1 MIDANLPFKVA
12 VDRYIFRFIL
22 ILFSTCLIAQATAA
36 ELYPN
41 RLIKLVVPYPAGGGT
56 DALARPLALQLSAR
70 LGQTVV
76 VDNRGGAGGSIGMEF
91 VARAP
96 ADGYTLLLALTPQL
110 AVNGALYEKIPY
122 DPIKSF
128 SPISLIAEAPYLLLV
143 NPALPVTTTKELL
156 ALAKAEN
163 GKLTYASSGSGSGA
177 HMAAELLISMT
188 GISMTHIPYKGGGPA
203 LSDVLAGH
211 VKVLFAPAVSSMQHI
226 QSGRLRALATTGDKR
241 LASLPNVPT
250 IAESAVPGYESTVW
264 YAVLAPPN
272 TPREIVNRINA
283 ELLQI
288 LKDPAFRSM
297 MNTNGIEPLG
307 STPEA
312 LNSYINKEITKWSKV
327 IKGAGLK
334 AE

>member
-1 MIDANLPFKVA
+1 M
-12 VDRYIFRFIL
+12 DRYIFRLFL
-22 ILFSTCLIAQATAA
+22 ILFAAFQIGQATAA
-36 ELYPN
+36 DPYPN
-41 RLIKLVVPYPAGGGT
+41 RLIKLVLPYPAGGGT
-56 DALARPLALQLSAR
+56 DTFARPLALQLTAR

-177 HMAAELLISMT
+177 HMAAELLIAMT
-188 GISMTHIPYKGGGPA
+188 GIPMTHVPYKGGGPA

-226 QSGRLRALATTGDKR
+226 QSGRLRAIAITGDRR
-241 LASLPNVPT
+241 LSSLPNVPT
-250 IAESAVPGYESTVW
+250 IAEAAVPGYDSTVW

-272 TPREIVNRINA
+272 TPREIVNRINT
-283 ELLQI
+283 ELSQI
-288 LKDPAFRSM
+288 LKDPAFKSM
-297 MNTNGIEPLG
+297 MNVNGIEPLG
-307 STPEA
+307 TTPEA
-312 LNSYINKEITKWSKV
+312 LNSHINKEISKWSKV
-327 IKGAGLK
+327 IKNAGLK

>member
-1 MIDANLPFKVA
+1 MNADLPPRV
-12 VDRYIFRFIL
+12 VVNRYIFRLVLTIFTV
-22 ILFSTCLIAQATAA
+22 FQIAQATPA
-36 ELYPN
+36 EPYPN
-41 RLIKLVVPYPAGGGT
+41 RLIKLVLPYPAGGGT
-56 DALARPLALQLSAR
+56 DTFARPLALQLTAR

-156 ALAKAEN
+156 ALAKAES

-188 GISMTHIPYKGGGPA
+188 GIPMTHVPYKGGGPA

-226 QSGRLRALATTGDKR
+226 QSGRLRAIAITGDRR
-241 LASLPNVPT
+241 LSSLPNVPT
-250 IAESAVPGYESTVW
+250 IAEAAVPGYESTVW

-272 TPREIVNRINA
+272 TPREIVNRVNA
-283 ELLQI
+283 ELSQI
-288 LKDPAFRSM
+288 LKDPTFKSM
-297 MNTNGIEPLG
+297 MNVNGIEPLG
-307 STPEA
+307 TTPEA
-312 LNSYINKEITKWSKV
+312 LNSHINKEINKWSKV
-327 IKGAGLK
+327 IKNAGLK

>member
-1 MIDANLPFKVA
+1 MSKNIFYLISILLALCQITQVA
-12 VDRYIFRFIL
+12 ASD
-22 ILFSTCLIAQATAA
+22 Q
-36 ELYPN
+36 YPN
-41 RLIKLVVPYPAGGGT
+41 RPIKLVLPYPAGGGT
-56 DALARPLALQLSAR
+56 DSFARPLALQLSTR
-70 LGQTVV
+70 LGQSVV
-76 VDNRGGAGGSIGMEF
+76 VENRGGAGGSIGMEF

-143 NPALPVTTTKELL
+143 NPKLPVTTTKEFL

-177 HMAAELLISMT
+177 HMAAELLISMA
-188 GISMTHIPYKGGGPA
+188 GIPMTHVPYKGGGPA

-211 VKVLFAPAVSSMQHI
+211 VKVLFAPAVSSMQYI
-226 QSGRLRALATTGDKR
+226 QTGRLRALAITGDKR
-241 LASLPNVPT
+241 LSSLPNVPT
-250 IAESAVPGYESTVW
+250 IAESGVPGYDSTVW
-264 YAVLAPPN
+264 YAMLAPPN
-272 TPREIVNRINA
+272 TPREVVTLINA

-288 LKDPAFRSM
+288 LKDPSFKSM
-297 MNTNGIEPLG
+297 MSLNGIEPIG
-307 STPEA
+307 SSPEG
-312 LNSYINKEITKWSKV
+312 LTSYINKETIKWSKV

-334 AE
+334 AD